1 MKQTATFG
9 GCRVLGGRYA
19 LLECLVNS
27 NIGQVYRGRD
37 LEQIQSYG
45 IESRILVH
53 VLPDTCHEQP
63 LDALFQQMLATHQHL
78 NVDWVMPP
86 MAYGEVDGERF
97 VVLQCP
103 PAASVHALTDLS
115 GHVTT
120 LPTQAKHTL
129 KRLHKAGFVS
139 KHINPALLYLSVT
152 QQVYVLATALL
163 PAIQAIPYKIPGMS
177 LRQRRLNFLLG
188 CFGLSIFATV
198 SAAAGSY
205 LLHEEMDAAHT
216 KITASVAD
224 DNMPDTTPPL
234 QLAMINTEPLPNV
247 RSDWSNS
254 DRISITNNTASA
266 PAPMLMS
273 ALEVKPTPSILSAK
287 PMRIPINATTKPTV
301 QAAVLRPV
309 PKAEAPQSKTDTKK
323 DKAVKEQAT
332 LTPVMA
338 APTPVV
344 AAPPVMEMPTVTA
357 QPEDS
362 SIEALASNA
371 EQAIAQDNL
380 SKARQYT
387 DAIRAQS
394 HLHPYVKRLS
404 HTIVGH
410 YHEQV
415 RAALQARDPERA
427 GDLLHN
433 AKATIKEFN
442 LTTANSAQQ
451 VLEHKVAQFY

>member
-9 GCRVLGGRYA
+9 GCRVLDGRYA
-19 LLECLVNS
+19 LLECLVSS

-37 LEQIQSYG
+37 LEQMQSYG

-53 VLPDTCHEQP
+53 ILPDTCNAQP

-86 MAYGEVDGERF
+86 LAYGEVDEERF

-103 PAASVHALTDLS
+103 QAASVHALTDLS

-120 LPTQAKHTL
+120 LPAQAKQTL
-129 KRLHKAGFVS
+129 KRLRKAGFVS

-152 QQVYVLATALL
+152 QQVYVMATALL
-163 PAIQAIPYKIPGMS
+163 PAIQAIPYKMPGMS

-188 CFGLSIFATV
+188 CLGLSVFATV

-205 LLHEEMDAAHT
+205 LLHAEMDAAHT
-216 KITASVAD
+216 KLTTLATG

-234 QLAMINTEPLPNV
+234 QLAMINTEQLPNV

-254 DRISITNNTASA
+254 DRVTITNHATTL
-266 PAPMLMS
+266 PAPRLMS
-273 ALEVKPTPSILSAK
+273 AMEVKPTPSILSAK
-287 PMRIPINATTKPTV
+287 PMRIPTSSTTKPTV

-309 PKAEAPQSKTDTKK
+309 PKAEAPQPKADTKK
-323 DKAVKEQAT
+323 DKAVKPQAT
-332 LTPVMA
+332 LAPVSVE
-338 APTPVV
+338 PTPVTHVVV
-344 AAPPVMEMPTVTA
+344 APTVIEP
-357 QPEDS
+357 PEDL
-362 SIEALASNA
+362 SIETLASNA
-371 EQAIAQDNL
+371 EQAIAAGKL

-394 HLHPYVKRLS
+394 HLHPYVQRLS
-404 HTIVGH
+404 HTIVGR

-415 RAALQARDPERA
+415 RATLQTGDADRA
-427 GDLLHN
+427 GALLQS

-442 LTTANSAQQ
+442 LTTTNSAQEL
-451 VLEHKVAQFY
+451 LEHKVAQFY